1 MWIKARKGRQSQLF
15 VLRSYHVSPARWGP
29 SFLYHTAGLC
39 VAKITRAV
47 DYCCSLAL
55 TFSLASTRPVMGSE
69 AMYTYASSTL
79 SSRERHWC
87 LNFGPAGSPP
97 WPGVSTLAQSSTLGQ
112 SPPQLITKQTTP
124 LGFIS
129 TSGQTACV
137 YTTVLNG
144 ISICEADLLIL
155 FLMMLQTALW
165 ASALSGM
172 PLGWSSRGSRAP
184 GAHTALLGC

>member
-1 MWIKARKGRQSQLF
+1 MF
-15 VLRSYHVSPARWGP
+15 VFRSYCVSPTRWGP
-29 SFLYHTAGLC
+29 SFLYRTAGLC
-39 VAKITRAV
+39 VTKITRVV
-47 DYCCSLAL
+47 DYCCSLSL
-55 TFSLASTRPVMGSE
+55 TFSLASIKPRMGSE

-87 LNFGPAGSPP
+87 SNLGPAGSPP

-124 LGFIS
+124 LGCIS

-172 PLGWSSRGSRAP
+172 TLG
-184 GAHTALLGC
+184 